1 VMPSQRATERTPEMG
16 IEEDVV
22 NTNGSQGV
30 RSEDTNA
37 HSECWALGVGMI
49 PSFAGFGAYL
59 LDRHRYCAL
68 HLL

>member
-1 VMPSQRATERTPEMG
+1 
-16 IEEDVV
+16 
-22 NTNGSQGV
+22 
-30 RSEDTNA
+30 
-37 HSECWALGVGMI
+37 MI